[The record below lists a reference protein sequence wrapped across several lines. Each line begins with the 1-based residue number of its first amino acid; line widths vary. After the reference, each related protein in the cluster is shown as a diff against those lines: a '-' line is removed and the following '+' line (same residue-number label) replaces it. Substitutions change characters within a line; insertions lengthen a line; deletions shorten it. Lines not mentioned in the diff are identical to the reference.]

1 MREILFRAKRLD
13 NGEWV
18 EGSLVYV
25 PADADFMPGAYI
37 LPRLVSA
44 RADPTTKGIMLGGF
58 FEVDPSTVC
67 QYTNI
72 DTWREAWP
80 SSEVHKIFTGDYLG
94 EWGEDEDGN
103 ECVCILGVVTYWE
116 SEGRYV
122 LADEDGLC
130 NDWTL
135 EDEAQPVNWPKLI
148 HCGNIHDGEGGQHEE
163 G

>member
-1 MREILFRAKRLD
+1 MNREILFKAKRLSD
-13 NGEWV
+13 GEWV
-18 EGSLVYV
+18 EGNIVDV
-25 PADADFMPGAYI
+25 PEDADFMPGAYI

-44 RADPTTKGIMLGGF
+44 RADPPTKGIMLGGF

-67 QYTNI
+67 QYINV
-72 DTWREAWP
+72 DTREECCTGFE
-80 SSEVHKIFTGDYLG
+80 SHKIFTGDMLG

-103 ECVCILGVVTYWE
+103 ECICILGIVTYWE

-122 LADEDGLC
+122 LTDKDGLC

-148 HCGNIHDGEGGQHEE
+148 HCGSIHDGEGGQ
-163 G
+163 

>member
-1 MREILFRAKRLD
+1 MNREILFKAKRLSD
-13 NGEWV
+13 GAWV
-18 EGSLVYV
+18 EGYLYRLHDSLN
-25 PADADFMPGAYI
+25 PF
-37 LPRLVSA
+37 
-44 RADPTTKGIMLGGF
+44 IMLRNRHGEAY
-58 FEVDPSTVC
+58 EVDPSTVC
-67 QYTNI
+67 QYINV
-72 DTWREAWP
+72 DTREECCTGFE
-80 SSEVHKIFTGDYLG
+80 SHKIFTGDYLG

-103 ECVCILGVVTYWE
+103 ECVCIFGVVTYWE

-148 HCGNIHDGEGGQHEE
+148 HCGSIHDGEGGQHEE

>member
-1 MREILFRAKRLD
+1 MREILFKAKRLD

-18 EGSLVYV
+18 EGY
-25 PADADFMPGAYI
+25 YI
-37 LPRLVSA
+37 GPIGVLDVHEICDVHDITGPRV
-44 RADPTTKGIMLGGF
+44 
-58 FEVDPSTVC
+58 EVDPSTVC
-67 QYTNI
+67 EYTNI
-72 DTWREAWP
+72 DIRREAWP
-80 SSEVHKIFTGDYLG
+80 SSEVQKIFTGDYLG

-116 SEGRYV
+116 DEGRYV

-148 HCGNIHDGEGGQHEE
+148 HCGSIHDGEGRQ
-163 G
+163 